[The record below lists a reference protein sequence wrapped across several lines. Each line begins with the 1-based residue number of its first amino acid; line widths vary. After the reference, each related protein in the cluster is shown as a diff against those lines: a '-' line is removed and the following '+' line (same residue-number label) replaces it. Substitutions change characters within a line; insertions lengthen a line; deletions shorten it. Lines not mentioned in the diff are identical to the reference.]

1 MVFIKM
7 LVTADNG
14 DNDLTLIT
22 EIMLMGVGRRRSRR
36 SRNMMRSKMMTL
48 IKLNTRVER
57 SERESDEER
66 SKADDRVSFRT
77 SSIFTIFIFFV
88 QI

>member
-1 MVFIKM
+1 M

-22 EIMLMGVGRRRSRR
+22 EIMLRGVGVGRRRSRR